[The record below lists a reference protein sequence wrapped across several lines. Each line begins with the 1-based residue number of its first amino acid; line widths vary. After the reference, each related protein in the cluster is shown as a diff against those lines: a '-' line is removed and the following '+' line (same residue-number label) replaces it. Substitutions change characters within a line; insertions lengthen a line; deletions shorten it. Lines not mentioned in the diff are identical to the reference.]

1 MQGQPRRQDDELVER
16 ESMREHGADLVQR
29 PTPPARSHHSGTDRT
44 GRAHDS
50 LPGSQGTSSTAAGPG
65 SSDGWG
71 QSGRSSGTSSPSR
84 RGEHPQGRVSDDGHG
99 LQPSSCLWMDRSA
112 MPQETCAVLARR
124 SGAPPVCTESH
135 HQLPARRTTGCAS
148 EPAERIVGA
157 HRIGLTVA
165 FQLTRDPPAAA
176 HRTPDTAHHVHR
188 EPAGTQRHQPQPGE
202 FRSIRRGC
210 DRALRP
216 RLSLLG

>member
-1 MQGQPRRQDDELVER
+1 MSRCASTVQISSSVRRPRREATTAGRTAPVVPMTHFPVPRVRAAPLRVRAAVTAGASLV
-16 ESMREHGADLVQR
+16 G
-29 PTPPARSHHSGTDRT
+29 PP
-44 GRAHDS
+44 
-50 LPGSQGTSSTAAGPG
+50 
-65 SSDGWG
+65 
-71 QSGRSSGTSSPSR
+71 GTSSPSR

-176 HRTPDTAHHVHR
+176 PRTPDTAHHVHR